1 MHGQSEGPFYQRLS
15 EVRIRY
21 GRGFLP
27 IVSAEGT
34 LLSVVFKKDL
44 DKHIQ
49 HPHATI
55 DAHKRLR
62 VGAAVSTHP
71 EDRERVQALLE
82 HDVDVRGIDTSD
94 GHTAFKRVMI
104 TWIKSR
110 YAVPVIGGNVVTGE
124 GLQFPV
130 DAGVDEVK

>member
-21 GRGFLP
+21 GRGFLL
-27 IVSAEGT
+27 IVSAERT

-55 DAHKRLR
+55 DAHKRLC
-62 VGAAVSTHP
+62 VGAAVATHP
-71 EDRERVQALLE
+71 EDPERVPGVLE
-82 HDVDVRGIDTSD
+82 HDVDVLVMDASD
-94 GHTAFKRVMI
+94 GHTGFHRD
-104 TWIKSR
+104 
-110 YAVPVIGGNVVTGE
+110 IGT
-124 GLQFPV
+124 L
-130 DAGVDEVK
+130 

>member
-62 VGAAVSTHP
+62 VGAAVAEHP
-71 EDRERVQALLE
+71 EEREPGEALLE
-82 HDVDVRGIDTSD
+82 RHVDGLVIDPPVGPTAIYSD
-94 GHTAFKRVMI
+94 M
-104 TWIKSR
+104 
-110 YAVPVIGGNVVTGE
+110 VIR
-124 GLQFPV
+124 
-130 DAGVDEVK
+130 A

>member
-1 MHGQSEGPFYQRLS
+1 PHLDIGLHALGHLTGAIVAHIKLLGVITDKDFD
-15 EVRIRY
+15 VRYDGACQVAERMKTDVQVGVAIDDLKVANQLMITY

-71 EDRERVQALLE
+71 EDRERVQA
-82 HDVDVRGIDTSD
+82 
-94 GHTAFKRVMI
+94 
-104 TWIKSR
+104 
-110 YAVPVIGGNVVTGE
+110 
-124 GLQFPV
+124 
-130 DAGVDEVK
+130 